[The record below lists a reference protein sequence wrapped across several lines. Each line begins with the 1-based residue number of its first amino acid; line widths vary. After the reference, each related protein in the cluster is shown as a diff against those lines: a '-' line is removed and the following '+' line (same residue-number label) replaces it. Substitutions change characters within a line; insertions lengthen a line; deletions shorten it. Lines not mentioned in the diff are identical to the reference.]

1 MSSQAAATS
10 TASLRELLRRGAD
23 GAAIR
28 AFLDGLSPS
37 ARLDEA
43 LSLHGREVGLL
54 YDAAAGGPAL
64 SLEDFAP
71 ADAPPDTTII
81 FEGRNSLP
89 AFSRF
94 QKRFQRVESGQIVG
108 YNHQTMS
115 VVTGPGYFVVK
126 PPSDDADVPGELYF
140 DYTAVPDAFPRG
152 WPSYK
157 PNDAGLSNLVYKNM
171 KDYMRSVATN
181 VVVGHA
187 YKLGKSQGQ
196 YFLLARAD

>member
-10 TASLRELLRRGAD
+10 TQSLPELLRRGAD

-28 AFLDGLSPS
+28 AFLDGLSP
-37 ARLDEA
+37 ADRLDEA
-43 LSLHGREVGLL
+43 LSLHGRQVGQL

-64 SLEDFAP
+64 TLDDFVAP
-71 ADAPPDTTII
+71 DVADETTII

-94 QKRFQRVESGQIVG
+94 QKRFMRVSSGQIVG
-108 YNHQTMS
+108 YNHQSMS
-115 VVTGPGYFVVK
+115 IVTGPGYFVVK
-126 PPSDDADVPGELYF
+126 PGRDDADVPGELYF

-152 WPSYK
+152 WPAYK

-171 KDYMRSVATN
+171 KDYMRSVASN

-196 YFLLARAD
+196 YFLLARGD